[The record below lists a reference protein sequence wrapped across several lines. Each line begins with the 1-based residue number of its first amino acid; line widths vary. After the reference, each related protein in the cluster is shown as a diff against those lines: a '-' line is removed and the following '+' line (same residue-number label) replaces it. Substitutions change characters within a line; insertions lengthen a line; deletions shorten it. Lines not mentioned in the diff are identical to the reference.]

1 MQFFLSHFF
10 NDRMER
16 KRIIIATTN
25 NLVSDN
31 RVAKLALTLEKLN
44 FDVWLIGRQWPEGD
58 IPENRSGRF
67 FRFRLW
73 FNKGPLF
80 YISMNIRIFIF
91 LIKHRAHRFVAV
103 DLDTL
108 AACVLAGKLKK
119 TLVVFDSHEYFP
131 EAPELQHRPFK
142 KKIWLALEHLFI
154 KGIYARITVSPGIV
168 KIYKDKYNL
177 DFLLVRNVPMSQKE
191 IPGIRKTSGNPV
203 VYYQGA
209 LNLGRGLEN
218 SIRAMCLL
226 PNYEM
231 MIVGGGDI
239 ADKLKLLVIEMGLT
253 ERVTFVG
260 KVPFENLQTYIQK
273 AHVGLCLLENIGLNY
288 YYSLPNRIFDY
299 PLAGLPVI
307 ATDFPDIRTV
317 VSEYET
323 GLLLDNL
330 NPANIASAI
339 RQACENAELR
349 EHWATTL
356 PKAALQLS
364 WENEINDCL
373 KLFT

>member
-1 MQFFLSHFF
+1 
-10 NDRMER
+10 MER

-25 NLVSDN
+25 NLVSDK
-31 RVAKLALTLEKLN
+31 RVAKLALTLEKQN
-44 FDVWLIGRQWPEGD
+44 FEVWLIGRQWPGGD
-58 IPENRSGRF
+58 IPKNRPGRI

-73 FNKGPLF
+73 FNNGPLF
-80 YISMNIRIFIF
+80 YISMNIRIFLF
-91 LIKHRAHRFVAV
+91 LIKHRAHRYVAV

-108 AACVLAGKLKK
+108 PACVLAGKIKK
-119 TLVVFDSHEYFP
+119 TLVVFDSHEYFS
-131 EAPELQHRPFK
+131 EVPELQQRPFK

-154 KGIYARITVSPGIV
+154 KGIYAGITVSPGIV

-177 DFLLVRNVPMSQKE
+177 DFLLVRNVPASQTE
-191 IPGIRKTSGNPV
+191 IPDIRKISSNPV

-239 ADKLKLLVIEMGLT
+239 VDKLKLLVIELGLT
-253 ERVTFVG
+253 GRVTFVE

-307 ATDFPDIRTV
+307 ATAFPDIKSV

-323 GLLLDNL
+323 GLHLDNL
-330 NPANIASAI
+330 EPANIAGAI
-339 RQACENAELR
+339 RQACENIELR
-349 EHWATTL
+349 NHWATTL
-356 PKAALQLS
+356 PKAAHQLT
-364 WENEINDCL
+364 WENEIKDCL

>member
-10 NDRMER
+10 NDSMER

-31 RVAKLALTLEKLN
+31 RVAKLALTLEKQN
-44 FDVWLIGRQWPEGD
+44 FEVWLIGRQWPGGD
-58 IPENRSGRF
+58 IPKNRSGRI
-67 FRFRLW
+67 FRFRLC

-80 YISMNIRIFIF
+80 YIGMNIRIFLF

-108 AACVLAGKLKK
+108 AACVLAGIIKK
-119 TLVVFDSHEYFP
+119 TPVVFDSHEYFS
-131 EAPELQHRPFK
+131 EAPELQHRPFI
-142 KKIWLALEHLFI
+142 KKIWLALERLFI
-154 KGIYARITVSPGIV
+154 KGIYAGITVSPGIL
-168 KIYKDKYNL
+168 KIYKEKYNL
-177 DFLLVRNVPMSQKE
+177 DFLLVRNVPLSKTVVPMIKE
-191 IPGIRKTSGNPV
+191 VSSNPV

-231 MIVGGGDI
+231 VIVGDGDI
-239 ADKLKLLVIEMGLT
+239 ANKLKLLVIELGLT
-253 ERVTFVG
+253 ARVTFVG

-288 YYSLPNRIFDY
+288 YYSLPNRVFDY

-307 ATDFPDIRTV
+307 ATAFPDIKSV
-317 VSEYET
+317 VSKYET
-323 GLLLDNL
+323 GLLLNDL
-330 NPANIASAI
+330 EPENIANAI
-339 RQACENAELR
+339 QEACENMELR
-349 EHWATTL
+349 NHWATTL
-356 PKAALQLS
+356 PKAAHQLT
-364 WENEINDCL
+364 WENEVKDCL